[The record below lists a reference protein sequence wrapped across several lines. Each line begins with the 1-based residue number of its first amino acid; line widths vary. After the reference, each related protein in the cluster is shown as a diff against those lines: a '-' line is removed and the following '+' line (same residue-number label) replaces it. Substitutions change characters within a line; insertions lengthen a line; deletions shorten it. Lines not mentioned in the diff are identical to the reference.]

1 MLSDGKYS
9 SLASSVEECEK
20 KMFFILHVI
29 TGIIYLEMGVCVSF
43 LASYMLDHRN
53 G

>member
-1 MLSDGKYS
+1 MLSGGKYS
-9 SLASSVEECEK
+9 GLASSAEGCGK
-20 KMFFILHVI
+20 KMLFLFHLI
-29 TGIIYLEMGVCVSF
+29 TGIIYLEMGVCISF